1 MSDLTEFVPY
11 KSSGYGA
18 VELKMVYQKF
28 VSQSLVFA
36 TLVNFGGIGGYYG
49 VGILL
54 EEDEPIRTVRIMKYS
69 DLVAPPSLQNQQA
82 APQVA
87 VSAPAVKPNIG
98 IPVPVPDAE
107 VSPEQTIATQTELSA
122 VAAPSASEGASGA
135 GTVEEIKIED
145 DAPPPDFVPF
155 EKEPTAIR
163 QVKPAYPEI
172 ALRAGIEG
180 TVYVKMWVD
189 KEGKVRKVII
199 LKSDAEIF
207 NQPSIDAGMQF
218 VFTPA
223 IMQKGP
229 VAVWVAFPFRFK
241 LRDK

>member
-1 MSDLTEFVPY
+1 MSDLTDFVPY

-18 VELKMVYQKF
+18 VELKMAYQKY

-36 TLVNFGGIGGYYG
+36 TLVNFGGIGTYYG
-49 VGILL
+49 VGKLL

-87 VSAPAVKPNIG
+87 VSAPAVKPNVG

-122 VAAPSASEGASGA
+122 VAPSSTEGATGGGS
-135 GTVEEIKIED
+135 EDIKIED
-145 DAPPPDFVPF
+145 DAPPPDFVAF
-155 EKEPTAIR
+155 EKEPVAIK
-163 QVKPAYPEI
+163 QVKPTYPEI

-189 KEGKVRKVII
+189 KEGKVRKVVI

-229 VAVWVAFPFRFK
+229 VSVWVAFPFKFK
-241 LRDK
+241 LTGR